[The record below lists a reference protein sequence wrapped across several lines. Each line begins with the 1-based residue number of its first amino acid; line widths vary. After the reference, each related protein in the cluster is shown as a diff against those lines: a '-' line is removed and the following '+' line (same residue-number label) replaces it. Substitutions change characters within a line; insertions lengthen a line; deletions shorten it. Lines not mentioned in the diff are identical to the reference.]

1 MLEEIAKTIP
11 IELAI
16 LLGSAASAGLVV
28 LAVWTAFIARDPV
41 AGRLK
46 AMAERRA
53 ALKASVIAPQRRR
66 DQSRKARSVSFMR
79 AFLERVNAGSNKKQ
93 KRPAVTREVK
103 LLRAGFRSKDA
114 PVVFQFAKFTLP
126 FAFALLAAVLLYVLK
141 LYEMKESWKLVAVA
155 GSFVVGFLAPDIYVY
170 NATTKRK
177 HAVRKGLPDALDLLV
192 ICAEAGL
199 GMDAAFNRVSR
210 EMAKSSPEMSDE
222 LSLTAIE
229 LSFLPERRKALLNL
243 NERTDMP
250 EIRAV
255 VNTLIQTEKYGTP
268 LAQSLRVLAAEFR
281 NDRMMRAEE
290 KAAKLPATL
299 TVPMMIFILPT
310 LFIVLLGPA
319 ALRTIDA
326 LRNF

>member
-1 MLEEIAKTIP
+1 MLDALLSGISP
-11 IELAI
+11 QVAI
-16 LLGSAASAGLVV
+16 LLGSAVSATLVV
-28 LAVWTAFIARDPV
+28 LAVWTAFVARDPL
-41 AGRLK
+41 AGRIK
-46 AMAERRA
+46 ALAERRA
-53 ALKASVIAPQRRR
+53 ALRAGVSAPRRR
-66 DQSRKARSVSFMR
+66 QERTRKDRGVTFMR
-79 AFLERVNAGSNKKQ
+79 RFVERMNGGRR
-93 KRPAVTREVK
+93 KRRAPVSREVK
-103 LLRAGFRSKDA
+103 LLRAGFRTKDA
-114 PVVFQFAKFTLP
+114 PVIFQFTKVTLP
-126 FAFALLAAVLLYVLK
+126 FVFAIGAALALYVLQI
-141 LYEMKESWKLVAVA
+141 YPMKESYKLIAVI
-155 GSFVVGFLAPDIYVY
+155 GMFGFGFFAPELYVS
-170 NATTKRK
+170 NAATKRQQ
-177 HAVRKGLPDALDLLV
+177 AVRKGLPDALDLLV

-210 EMAKSSPEMSDE
+210 EMAQSAPEVADE
-222 LSLTAIE
+222 LALTAIE

-319 ALRTIDA
+319 ALRTVDA
-326 LRNF
+326 LSRLG

>member
-1 MLEEIAKTIP
+1 MLDAISP
-11 IELAI
+11 ELVI
-16 LLGSAASAGLVV
+16 LIGSATSALLVV
-28 LAVWTAFIARDPV
+28 VAVWSAVVARDPL

-46 AMAERRA
+46 ALAERRA
-53 ALKASVIAPQRRR
+53 ALKAGIVAPKRRSDR
-66 DQSRKARSVSFMR
+66 AQATRGINFMR
-79 AFLERVNAGSNKKQ
+79 RVVNWINGQRAT
-93 KRPAVTREVK
+93 KRPVSREMR
-103 LLRAGFRSKDA
+103 LANAGFRSKDG
-114 PVVFQFAKFTLP
+114 PVIFQFAKFTMP
-126 FAFALLAAVLLYVLK
+126 FVFALTAALLIYVVK
-141 LYEMKESWKLVAVA
+141 IYEMKDTYKLITVFCMF
-155 GSFVVGFLAPDIYVY
+155 GLGFFAPDIYVS
-170 NATTKRK
+170 NAAAKRR
-177 HAVRKGLPDALDLLV
+177 HAMRKGLPDALDLLV

-199 GMDAAFNRVSR
+199 GMDAAFKRVSR
-210 EMAKSSPEMSDE
+210 EMAQSCIEIADE
-222 LSLTAIE
+222 IGLTAIE

-243 NERTDMP
+243 NDRTNMQ

-290 KAAKLPATL
+290 KAAKLPVVL

-326 LRNF
+326 LSGMG